1 MEHVSQDYL
10 SVEDNIGNDIPIDR
24 NNINNLNKRTYYY
37 VRMLINFTPSIAF
50 SLTLANTILTYFYID
65 LYVLSAIG
73 GLSFLSLF
81 FLYLSSSVFNFST
94 YNKIFIHYNTIIL
107 ILGMFDYYWG
117 IPLNNKVLFI
127 THMSITGLA
136 LFLIFFLLTK
146 KKKNNLVIPQKKHY
160 FTKKELYKYE
170 ILAIKTIPMTTAV
183 IYVVRS
189 IFSFYDIDFPI
200 LSFIGGMPLLIIILL
215 YLTSFTFKFCAYHR
229 IFIHY
234 IAICWLCNTID
245 IGTEL
250 FVNMQLR
257 VIILLFY
264 IFTGI
269 IFFSALFL
277 KLKK

>member
-1 MEHVSQDYL
+1 MQHVSQDFL

-81 FLYLSSSVFNFST
+81 FLYLSSSVFSFST

-117 IPLNNKVLFI
+117 IPLNNKDLFI

-136 LFLIFFLLTK
+136 LFLFFFLITK

-170 ILAIKTIPMTTAV
+170 ILAIKTIPMATAV
-183 IYVVRS
+183 IYVVGS
-189 IFSFYDIDFPI
+189 IFSFYDIDLPI
-200 LSFIGGMPLLIIILL
+200 LSFIGGMPLLIIILM
-215 YLTSFTFKFCAYHR
+215 YLTSFTFKFCVYHR

-234 IAICWLCNTID
+234 IAICWLYNTID

-250 FVNMQLR
+250 FVNIQLR
-257 VIILLFY
+257 VVSLLFY

-269 IFFSALFL
+269 TFFSALFL